1 MERHVKKYL
10 LSILIFVAT
19 LGAWGSAAA
28 APIVIFGSTYTIY
41 IAGLQS
47 GVPINGRSIFDGI
60 SEFSERAGLILT
72 SSEREQALGSGQSS
86 ITLTLSA
93 NGDLF
98 PAANE
103 TGLLAIGFNG
113 DGLDL
118 QTLVALNEASINFY
132 NASGTLLV
140 SSGNLVG
147 DVTNTNPWDGFFP
160 DSESV
165 FGIESVGGIGV
176 TRITFDFLVTEL
188 ATGDVPEPSTAFLGV
203 IGLAGAFAARR
214 RPRKIAVSA

>member
-1 MERHVKKYL
+1 VKKHL

-19 LGAWGSAAA
+19 LGAWGAAAA

-41 IAGLQS
+41 IAGVES
-47 GVPINGRSIFDGI
+47 GVPINGRSIFDNAP
-60 SEFSERAGLILT
+60 EFSERAGLILT

-98 PAANE
+98 PSASE

-132 NASGTLLV
+132 NASGTLLL

-160 DSESV
+160 DSSSV
-165 FGIESVGGIGV
+165 FGIDSVGGIGV
-176 TRITFDFLVTEL
+176 TTITFDFLVTEL
-188 ATGDVPEPSTAFLGV
+188 ASEVPEPGTAFLGV

-214 RPRKIAVSA
+214 RPRKIAVST